1 MQGFEL
7 ECTDF
12 AFEGFNQNLVFV
24 DTVYVMEE
32 EPFRQLWRQINKH
45 SDPDPPKVVRKS
57 SFRHQSPRESDRGEI
72 TLRNQNKQE
81 EPQISLQK

>member
-7 ECTDF
+7 ECTNF
-12 AFEGFNQNLVFV
+12 AFEGLNQNPVLV

-32 EPFRQLWRQINKH
+32 EPFRLLWRQNNKH
-45 SDPDPPKVVRKS
+45 SDPDPPKTVRKS

-72 TLRNQNKQE
+72 TLRNHNKPE
-81 EPQISLQK
+81 DTPIF